1 MGDITIRGAKQQV
14 KGDTK
19 GKHLCAS
26 YFYGEPK
33 TMIQNLGHYAK
44 TKQNQTNQ
52 YTFLDIKINKA
63 KYQFIIIS
71 YYHIIMSIR
80 GLKWSH
86 CANINLWVQ
95 VNTFQDFRRE

>member
-1 MGDITIRGAKQQV
+1 MGDVRIRGAKQQV

-19 GKHLCAS
+19 GKHLCTS

-33 TMIQNLGHYAK
+33 TLIQKFGHYAK
-44 TKQNQTNQ
+44 QKKEIHI
-52 YTFLDIKINKA
+52 FRFIKINKT
-63 KYQFIIIS
+63 KYQFIIIK

>member
-33 TMIQNLGHYAK
+33 TMIQKLGHYAK
-44 TKQNQTNQ
+44 KKIHI
-52 YTFLDIKINKA
+52 FRFIKISKA
-63 KYQFIIIS
+63 KYQFIII
-71 YYHIIMSIR
+71 
-80 GLKWSH
+80 
-86 CANINLWVQ
+86 
-95 VNTFQDFRRE
+95 

>member
-1 MGDITIRGAKQQV
+1 MGDVTIRGAKQQV

-33 TMIQNLGHYAK
+33 TMIQILGHYAK
-44 TKQNQTNQ
+44 TKENKTKQIHI
-52 YTFLDIKINKA
+52 FIFIKINKA

-71 YYHIIMSIR
+71 YYHIIMSIQ
-80 GLKWSH
+80 GLKWSSV
-86 CANINLWVQ
+86 C
-95 VNTFQDFRRE
+95 

>member
-52 YTFLDIKINKA
+52 YTFLD
-63 KYQFIIIS
+63 
-71 YYHIIMSIR
+71 
-80 GLKWSH
+80 L
-86 CANINLWVQ
+86 
-95 VNTFQDFRRE
+95 